1 MLKLMMRMV
10 GCLLRY
16 ARVSIFLYVYK
27 LLSLRIISMSR
38 VKWGNEQIVEFNKR
52 TPTNRVGINAKT
64 SVTRKN
70 IRNEKGQPR
79 EVHQN
84 DDVIYG
90 KRNKVGQDEDNDP
103 EVPPAKR
110 RPRHEWEFSQRLAK
124 AEQNK
129 AEKDK
134 ANALA
139 SKNVVVNAESRA
151 DRIQRLVGVS
161 EAEFNKDQMK
171 YFGKILEYGGF
182 PVSVDK
188 YLDHLESHPNAP
200 KSGGKR
206 KTRKRTVRRT
216 RKH

>member
-1 MLKLMMRMV
+1 
-10 GCLLRY
+10 
-16 ARVSIFLYVYK
+16 
-27 LLSLRIISMSR
+27 MSR

-70 IRNEKGQPR
+70 IRNEKGKPR

-90 KRNKVGQDEDNDP
+90 NLNKVGQDEDNDP

-110 RPRHEWEFSQRLAK
+110 ISLHEWEFSQRLAK
-124 AEQNK
+124 AE
-129 AEKDK
+129 KDK
-134 ANALA
+134 ANANALA
-139 SKNVVVNAESRA
+139 SKNVIANTESRA

-161 EAEFNKDQMK
+161 EADFNKDQMK

-182 PVSVDK
+182 PPISVDK
-188 YLDHLESHPNAP
+188 YLDYLESHPDAA